1 MALFRR
7 GEAHLAV
14 NDFDLARADFQKVL
28 QLYPSNKAAKAQLV
42 VCQQR
47 IRKQLEKEKKL
58 YANMFERL
66 AEEETKVRMGR
77 VDGRRCHHLVPC
89 QSVCIPVCCPCSGPA
104 KGGAQP
110 RALKVRLI
118 QSSCLMGSDQ
128 CVQVH

>member
-1 MALFRR
+1 M
-7 GEAHLAV
+7 

-77 VDGRRCHHLVPC
+77 VDGRRWHHLVPC
-89 QSVCIPVCCPCSGPA
+89 QSVCVPVCVCVPAQALRVGSWMFWCASCPVVSVPVS
-104 KGGAQP
+104 KT
-110 RALKVRLI
+110 
-118 QSSCLMGSDQ
+118 
-128 CVQVH
+128 QV

>member
-1 MALFRR
+1 M
-7 GEAHLAV
+7 

-77 VDGRRCHHLVPC
+77 VDGRRFHHLVPC

-104 KGGAQP
+104 GWELDVLLCFPPCILCA
-110 RALKVRLI
+110 
-118 QSSCLMGSDQ
+118 
-128 CVQVH
+128 H